1 MIAEIL
7 FLSRQDLMALGIQV
21 KDVIAQVEDAIRQQ
35 GLGQVNQPD
44 KIGLHYSHD
53 GALHAMPAHIGA
65 QNALGIK
72 WVGSVPTNGDRG
84 LPQTTGIIVLN
95 DPTTGFPNCV
105 MDGTWIT
112 AMRTGAVSAITA
124 KHLAP
129 KRVDTLGLIGTGV
142 QMRTQLLALN
152 EVLKPQTVKVYDIR
166 PDAVEAFVTQMRD
179 LVDVPIEAAD
189 GHRGAVEGADV
200 VVTATWLFPPNN
212 PPIEKAWMKRGM
224 LAMPIEGDTMWQPD
238 TYLTADKYTCDR
250 WASITDFAQH
260 GWFPQGLPKLHAE
273 LSEIVAG
280 KKPGRESDAETIVA
294 MNTGM
299 AIEDITM
306 AKLAYDRAVQQGLGQ
321 KLPFITAADEIYQ
334 F

>member
-1 MIAEIL
+1 MAQGALMIAEIL
-7 FLSRQDLMALGIQV
+7 FLSRQDLMALGIQI

-44 KIGLHYSHD
+44 KIGLHYAHD
-53 GALHAMPAHIGA
+53 GALHAMPAHIGS
-65 QNALGIK
+65 QQALGIK

-129 KRVDTLGLIGTGV
+129 NRVDTLGLIGTGV

-212 PPIEKAWMKRGM
+212 PPNEKAWMKRGM

-238 TYLTADKYTCDR
+238 TYL
-250 WASITDFAQH
+250 
-260 GWFPQGLPKLHAE
+260 
-273 LSEIVAG
+273 
-280 KKPGRESDAETIVA
+280 
-294 MNTGM
+294 
-299 AIEDITM
+299 
-306 AKLAYDRAVQQGLGQ
+306 
-321 KLPFITAADEIYQ
+321 
-334 F
+334 